1 MFQQASAF
9 NQNIGSWNTAA
20 VTTMHFMFNTATAFN
35 NGGSSTINNWN
46 TAAVTT
52 MSNMFTAATAFNQNI
67 GSWNTGAVTNMAE
80 MFLNATNF
88 NQNIGGWNTGAVTNM
103 SQTFAGAAAFN
114 QNIGT
119 WTLNANVNLTSMLNN
134 SGMDCASY
142 SATLVGWNANP
153 TTPNGRTL
161 GSGGRTYGPQATA
174 ARANLVGTKGWTIT
188 GDALSSDGCGAFITR
203 WNLATTGSG
212 ATQLS
217 IGTATSGTVN
227 YYWQEVSPGTAT
239 GSGSFSGSNL
249 TITDLPAGATI
260 RLGIYPTN
268 FQRIII
274 SNGADR
280 SRLLDVEQ
288 WGTTVWTSMRLAFSG
303 CNNLNITA
311 TDIPVL
317 TSCTSMEFMFRDCAT
332 LNGPTNIN
340 SWNTAAVT
348 NMSVMFQG
356 ATVFNQPIG
365 SWNTGAVTNMGGMF
379 QQATAFN
386 QPIGSWNT
394 GAVTNMAGMFGIAT
408 SFNQSIGSW
417 NTGAVTGM
425 NSMFA
430 EASSFNQNI
439 GGWNTAAVTNM
450 RNMFQSA
457 TSFNQNIGGWNTAAV
472 TNMYQMFAYAPNFN
486 QNIGTWNTA
495 AVTDMYQMF
504 VFATAFNNGG
514 SNAINNWNTA
524 AVTNMGQMFYFARNF
539 NQNIGSWNTGAVTNM
554 GLMFGEATAFN
565 QNIGSWNT
573 AAVTNMQEMLFRATS
588 FNQNIG
594 SWTLNAGVNMISM
607 LHSSGMD
614 CSNYSATL
622 VGWNANSSTP
632 NGRTLGATGRT
643 YGPQATAARAN
654 LVGTKGWTITGD
666 AVSANGCGAFITR
679 WNLATAGSGATQ
691 LSFGTATSGTV
702 NYYWQEVSPG
712 TATGSGSFSGSTL
725 TITGLPANA
734 TIRLGIYPTNFQRII
749 INNGADRSRLL
760 DVEQWGTTAWTSMEQ
775 AFRDCNNLNITASD
789 IPVLTSCTS
798 MLQMFQR
805 CATLNGPT
813 NINSWNTAAVTN
825 MVEMFEQAT
834 LFNQNIG
841 SWNTA
846 AVTNMAEMFRVATA
860 FNQNIGSWN
869 TGAVTD
875 MTSMFQS
882 ATSFNQNISSWN
894 TGAVTNMSG
903 MFSGAT
909 AFNQNLG
916 YWKLTANVNLSD
928 MLNNSGMDCSNYSA
942 TLMLWNV
949 NPSVPT
955 GRNLG
960 ATGRTY
966 GPAATTAR
974 ANLVGAKGWTISGDA
989 LNAGCVIMLPVTWLD
1004 FTGQL
1009 EANKVIL
1016 NWKTASEQNNT
1027 GFDVERSAD
1036 GRSWSKIGFIP
1047 GKINS
1052 ALLSSYSYSDLSPL
1066 KGLSYYRLKQIDLDK
1081 RFSYSRI
1088 IRINNVSNGE
1098 VAIWPNPVNDLLNV
1112 EINQR
1117 YRNAKMYLTVTDMKG
1132 TVLVSR
1138 IVTHGNLTISTSG
1151 WPKALYVISLQT
1163 DSDIIMT
1170 RKILKQ

>member
-1 MFQQASAF
+1 
-9 NQNIGSWNTAA
+9 
-20 VTTMHFMFNTATAFN
+20 
-35 NGGSSTINNWN
+35 
-46 TAAVTT
+46 
-52 MSNMFTAATAFNQNI
+52 
-67 GSWNTGAVTNMAE
+67 
-80 MFLNATNF
+80 
-88 NQNIGGWNTGAVTNM
+88 
-103 SQTFAGAAAFN
+103 
-114 QNIGT
+114 
-119 WTLNANVNLTSMLNN
+119 
-134 SGMDCASY
+134 
-142 SATLVGWNANP
+142 
-153 TTPNGRTL
+153 
-161 GSGGRTYGPQATA
+161 
-174 ARANLVGTKGWTIT
+174 
-188 GDALSSDGCGAFITR
+188 
-203 WNLATTGSG
+203 
-212 ATQLS
+212 
-217 IGTATSGTVN
+217 
-227 YYWQEVSPGTAT
+227 
-239 GSGSFSGSNL
+239 
-249 TITDLPAGATI
+249 
-260 RLGIYPTN
+260 
-268 FQRIII
+268 
-274 SNGADR
+274 
-280 SRLLDVEQ
+280 
-288 WGTTVWTSMRLAFSG
+288 
-303 CNNLNITA
+303 
-311 TDIPVL
+311 
-317 TSCTSMEFMFRDCAT
+317 
-332 LNGPTNIN
+332 
-340 SWNTAAVT
+340 
-348 NMSVMFQG
+348 
-356 ATVFNQPIG
+356 
-365 SWNTGAVTNMGGMF
+365 MGGMF

-514 SNAINNWNTA
+514 SNTINNWNTA

-573 AAVTNMQEMLFRATS
+573 AAVTNMQEMLFRATA

-594 SWTLNAGVNMISM
+594 SWTLNASVNMTSM
-607 LHSSGMD
+607 LNSSGMD
-614 CSNYSATL
+614 CSNYAATL
-622 VGWNANSSTP
+622 VGWNANPSTP

-643 YGPQATAARAN
+643 YGPQATAARAS

-869 TGAVTD
+869 TGAVTNMTSMFASASAFNQNIGTWNTGAVIN

-894 TGAVTNMSG
+894 TGAVTDMSS

-909 AFNQNLG
+909 TFNQNIGSWTLN
-916 YWKLTANVNLSD
+916 ANVNLTS
-928 MLNNSGMDCSNYSA
+928 MLNGSGMDCSNYSA
-942 TLMLWNV
+942 TLIGWNA

-960 ATGRTY
+960 ASGRTY
-966 GPAATTAR
+966 GSAATTAR
-974 ANLVGAKGWTISGDA
+974 ANLIGAKGWTISGDA
-989 LNAGCVIMLPVTWLD
+989 LNATCVIMLPVTWLD

-1009 EANKVIL
+1009 ETNKVIL

-1052 ALLSSYSYSDLSPL
+1052 VVLTPYSYTDLSPL

-1088 IRINNVSNGE
+1088 IRINNVINGK
-1098 VAIWPNPVNDLLNV
+1098 VAIWPNPVNNLLNI

-1117 YRNAKMYLTVTDMKG
+1117 YRNEKMYLTVTDMKG

-1138 IVTHGNLTISTSG
+1138 IVTHGNLAISTSG
-1151 WPKALYVISLQT
+1151 WPKALYVVTLRSEA
-1163 DSDIIMT
+1163 DIIMT

>member
-1 MFQQASAF
+1 
-9 NQNIGSWNTAA
+9 
-20 VTTMHFMFNTATAFN
+20 
-35 NGGSSTINNWN
+35 
-46 TAAVTT
+46 
-52 MSNMFTAATAFNQNI
+52 
-67 GSWNTGAVTNMAE
+67 
-80 MFLNATNF
+80 
-88 NQNIGGWNTGAVTNM
+88 
-103 SQTFAGAAAFN
+103 
-114 QNIGT
+114 
-119 WTLNANVNLTSMLNN
+119 LNANVNLTSMLDN
-134 SGMDCASY
+134 SGMDCY
-142 SATLVGWNANP
+142 NYGITLVGWNANP
-153 TTPNGRTL
+153 
-161 GSGGRTYGPQATA
+161 
-174 ARANLVGTKGWTIT
+174 
-188 GDALSSDGCGAFITR
+188 
-203 WNLATTGSG
+203 
-212 ATQLS
+212 
-217 IGTATSGTVN
+217 
-227 YYWQEVSPGTAT
+227 
-239 GSGSFSGSNL
+239 
-249 TITDLPAGATI
+249 
-260 RLGIYPTN
+260 
-268 FQRIII
+268 
-274 SNGADR
+274 
-280 SRLLDVEQ
+280 
-288 WGTTVWTSMRLAFSG
+288 
-303 CNNLNITA
+303 
-311 TDIPVL
+311 
-317 TSCTSMEFMFRDCAT
+317 
-332 LNGPTNIN
+332 
-340 SWNTAAVT
+340 
-348 NMSVMFQG
+348 
-356 ATVFNQPIG
+356 
-365 SWNTGAVTNMGGMF
+365 
-379 QQATAFN
+379 
-386 QPIGSWNT
+386 
-394 GAVTNMAGMFGIAT
+394 
-408 SFNQSIGSW
+408 
-417 NTGAVTGM
+417 
-425 NSMFA
+425 
-430 EASSFNQNI
+430 
-439 GGWNTAAVTNM
+439 
-450 RNMFQSA
+450 
-457 TSFNQNIGGWNTAAV
+457 
-472 TNMYQMFAYAPNFN
+472 
-486 QNIGTWNTA
+486 
-495 AVTDMYQMF
+495 
-504 VFATAFNNGG
+504 
-514 SNAINNWNTA
+514 
-524 AVTNMGQMFYFARNF
+524 
-539 NQNIGSWNTGAVTNM
+539 
-554 GLMFGEATAFN
+554 
-565 QNIGSWNT
+565 
-573 AAVTNMQEMLFRATS
+573 
-588 FNQNIG
+588 
-594 SWTLNAGVNMISM
+594 
-607 LHSSGMD
+607 
-614 CSNYSATL
+614 
-622 VGWNANSSTP
+622 STP
-632 NGRTLGATGRT
+632 NGRTLGASGRT

-691 LSFGTATSGTV
+691 LTFGTATSGTV

-712 TATGSGSFSGSTL
+712 TATGSGSFSGTTP
-725 TITGLPANA
+725 TISGLPTGAI
-734 TIRLGIYPTNFQRII
+734 IRLGIYPTNFQRINI
-749 INNGADRSRLL
+749 SIGNDEDEYRLL
-760 DVEQWGTTAWTSMEQ
+760 DVEQWGSTVWTSMQ
-775 AFRDCNNLNITASD
+775 RAFSGGTNLNITATD
-789 IPVLTSCTS
+789 VPVLTSCTS
-798 MLQMFQR
+798 MEYMFAG
-805 CATLNGPT
+805 CGILNGPP
-813 NINSWNTAAVTN
+813 NINSWNTGAVTNMGGMFFSATVFNRNIGNWNTAAVTN
-825 MVEMFEQAT
+825 MFAMFMGASSFNQNIGSWNTSAVTNMSYMFAFATSFNQNIGGWNTAAVTNMREMFQKASA
-834 LFNQNIG
+834 FNQNIG

-846 AVTNMAEMFRVATA
+846 AVTNMDQMFQQASA
-860 FNQNIGSWN
+860 FNQDIGNWN
-869 TGAVTD
+869 TGAVTN

-894 TGAVTNMSG
+894 TGAVTHMSS

-1117 YRNAKMYLTVTDMKG
+1117 YRNAKIYLTVTDMKG